1 MPHTAS
7 QTFLR
12 ELDKK
17 LWTAADKL
25 RSNLDAAVYKHAAP
39 RSGGLRTASSFSSR
53 PANQSSPLPD
63 TFTRDQHPDLSLSRQ
78 RAATPDADFVMALP
92 STAAHSLPRSHS
104 ADRPNGR
111 INPPFNI
118 KEWWDGKLEG
128 YTRWNRS
135 AAELASHAQFY
146 KNRGKYGTPPQG
158 NANFAWVQY
167 MLQNLPRHNVIIGNS
182 PYQLSDD
189 GFGTSAESISSEAYL
204 CIGPLDSKKQ
214 AESVLSYLTCRLTR
228 LLILLHKPSQD
239 TTRKVYTL
247 VPTQKWTKRW
257 MDKDLYA
264 KYDLTEAEIAFIETV
279 VRPTNLSA
287 ATEDE

>member
-1 MPHTAS
+1 MTGSFLILLQLDPPSPSAFQFLRLSAFLHVPQTAS

-39 RSGGLRTASSFSSR
+39 WSGGLRPASSCSSR
-53 PANQSSPLPD
+53 LANRSSQFPD
-63 TFTRDQHPDLSLSRQ
+63 TFTRDQHPDLR
-78 RAATPDADFVMALP
+78 ADFVMA
-92 STAAHSLPRSHS
+92 
-104 ADRPNGR
+104 
-111 INPPFNI
+111 NPPFNI
-118 KEWWDGKLEG
+118 EEWWDGKLEG
-128 YTRWNRS
+128 DARWNRS
-135 AAELASHAQFY
+135 GAELTSHAQFY
-146 KNRGKYGTPPQG
+146 KKRGKHGTPRQG
-158 NANFAWVQY
+158 NADFDWVQH

-189 GFGTSAESISSEAYL
+189 GFGTSAESISSETYL